1 MYTDILH
8 IEFHHQINLV
18 YDNYLY
24 TCTSIIKM
32 VYTNVLC
39 NKTDILF
46 GKYLDHWCKVMWNQL
61 MLTVNRL
68 FTGIRSHHGEFWN
81 VGRWQTESEVTIP
94 KNIATSWV
102 VFNSIIIKGMK
113 KSAKGF
119 MDEPALGCQRGLQS

>member
-1 MYTDILH
+1 MEPLPIEIIY

-46 GKYLDHWCKVMWNQL
+46 GKY
-61 MLTVNRL
+61 
-68 FTGIRSHHGEFWN
+68 
-81 VGRWQTESEVTIP
+81 
-94 KNIATSWV
+94 
-102 VFNSIIIKGMK
+102 
-113 KSAKGF
+113 
-119 MDEPALGCQRGLQS
+119 

>member
-18 YDNYLY
+18 YDNNLY
-24 TCTSIIKM
+24 TCASIIKM

-68 FTGIRSHHGEFWN
+68 FTGIRSHH
-81 VGRWQTESEVTIP
+81 
-94 KNIATSWV
+94 
-102 VFNSIIIKGMK
+102 
-113 KSAKGF
+113 
-119 MDEPALGCQRGLQS
+119 RGILKCGKVANRKRGDDTQKYSYILSCI